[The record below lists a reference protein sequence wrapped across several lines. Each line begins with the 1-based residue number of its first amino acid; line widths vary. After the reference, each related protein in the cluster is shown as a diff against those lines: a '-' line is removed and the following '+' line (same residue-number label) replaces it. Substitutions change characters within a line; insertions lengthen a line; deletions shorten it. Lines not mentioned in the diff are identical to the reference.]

1 MSVCRMYFRTGLY
14 PRGAMGTYALP
25 RQAKMASFTVIMKT
39 SSRQPPSLKGWHMIK
54 FKIHAPECTEHRI
67 FIQIIFQEFQTAP
80 PAGGKKPL
88 PHATCTSTFVP
99 VAFTHLEVWL
109 QACRKECEETARVH
123 IP

>member
-39 SSRQPPSLKGWHMIK
+39 SSRQPPSLKGWHMTK

-80 PAGGKKPL
+80 PPCGREKAPPACYMHLDLRACGVHSLGSL
-88 PHATCTSTFVP
+88 ATG
-99 VAFTHLEVWL
+99 L
-109 QACRKECEETARVH
+109 
-123 IP
+123 